1 MWDEMLTTE
10 NLVALGLVVALI
22 ISLFTGTEDLSM
34 AIASGLIGYLGRG
47 QIEKMKLE
55 DSKKEVK

>member
-1 MWDEMLTTE
+1 MWDDLLTTE
-10 NLVALGLVVALI
+10 NLVALGLVVALL

-47 QIEKMKLE
+47 QIEKMAE
-55 DSKKEVK
+55 ENKKEAK